1 MNTPLDELQWKSPEW
16 IQTFGLRT
24 ENVLDYFS
32 ESPFFDKTANN
43 HVIKM
48 QRQFSQL
55 HGEQQPQPTDDKQ
68 SDDNSNTQ
76 DDSTNG
82 QFNSSLLPQHDFS
95 QRQNEF
101 SQVEPSRRDVLLK
114 YPMYA
119 SLERELSKLKGIE
132 YVLACVREPDFWII
146 KKQERLSNNETTV
159 LQDYYVIGANVYQA
173 PTMFNIIQNRLMST
187 NYHLSQTIR
196 NLHKLTQF
204 QPSHGVQFKTTAMSA
219 TGSGSQTMMPNGST
233 VTSGPATVTTAGP
246 LSTANTM
253 GGSTQA
259 ATSAQ
264 FDNSRTRDMITNDM
278 MDKLMITSIKSKPEY
293 I

>member
-16 IQTFGLRT
+16 IQAFGLRT

-32 ESPFFDKTANN
+32 ESPFFDKTSNN

-55 HGEQQPQPTDDKQ
+55 PGEQAQQQQSNDKQ

-76 DDSTNG
+76 DDSTNE
-82 QFNSSLLPQHDFS
+82 QFNSSLLPQNDFL

-101 SQVEPSRRDVLLK
+101 SQIEPSRRDVLLK

-146 KKQERLSNNETTV
+146 KKQERLSNSDTTV

-187 NYHLSQTIR
+187 NYHLSQTIK

-204 QPSHGVQFKTTAMSA
+204 QPSHGVQFKTTAMSNN
-219 TGSGSQTMMPNGST
+219 GSGSQTMMPSGST
-233 VTSGPATVTTAGP
+233 VTSGPATATTA
-246 LSTANTM
+246 TVNTM
-253 GGSTQA
+253 GASTQA
-259 ATSAQ
+259 TTSTQ
-264 FDNSRTRDMITNDM
+264 FDNSRTRDTITNDM

>member
-16 IQTFGLRT
+16 IQAFGLRT

-32 ESPFFDKTANN
+32 ESPFFDKTSNN

-55 HGEQQPQPTDDKQ
+55 PGEQAQQQQSNDKQ

-76 DDSTNG
+76 DDSTNE
-82 QFNSSLLPQHDFS
+82 QFNSSLLPQNDFL

-101 SQVEPSRRDVLLK
+101 SQIEPSRRDVLLK

-146 KKQERLSNNETTV
+146 KKQERLSNSDTTV

-187 NYHLSQTIR
+187 NYHLSQTIK
-196 NLHKLTQF
+196 NLRKLTQF
-204 QPSHGVQFKTTAMSA
+204 QPSHGVQFKTTAMSNN
-219 TGSGSQTMMPNGST
+219 GSGSQTMMPSGST
-233 VTSGPATVTTAGP
+233 VTSGPATATTA
-246 LSTANTM
+246 TVNTM
-253 GGSTQA
+253 GASTQA
-259 ATSAQ
+259 TTSTQ
-264 FDNSRTRDMITNDM
+264 FDNSRTRDTITNDM

>member
-32 ESPFFDKTANN
+32 ESPFFDKTSNN

-55 HGEQQPQPTDDKQ
+55 PGEQQQPQQSDDKQ
-68 SDDNSNTQ
+68 ANDNSNAQ

-82 QFNSSLLPQHDFS
+82 QFNSSLLPQHDFI

-101 SQVEPSRRDVLLK
+101 SQVDPSRRDVLLK

-187 NYHLSQTIR
+187 NYHLSQTIK

-204 QPSHGVQFKTTAMSA
+204 QPSHGVQFKTTAMNNS
-219 TGSGSQTMMPNGST
+219 GSSSQTMMPSGST
-233 VTSGPATVTTAGP
+233 VTSGPATATAA
-246 LSTANTM
+246 TANTM
-253 GGSTQA
+253 GTSTQA
-259 ATSAQ
+259 ATSTQ
-264 FDNSRTRDMITNDM
+264 FDNSRPRDTITNDM